1 LKVVPSLLFCFS
13 CQAAAAAA
21 VARSKENFTYMSDA
35 VLLRSSW
42 SCWFLLQQ
50 EAENCNTTVSVKV
63 AAAAAAAPARTS
75 RTAF

>member
-1 LKVVPSLLFCFS
+1 MPSLVFCFS

-42 SCWFLLQQ
+42 RLLVFI
-50 EAENCNTTVSVKV
+50 ATRS
-63 AAAAAAAPARTS
+63 
-75 RTAF
+75 

>member
-13 CQAAAAAA
+13 CQAAAAA

-50 EAENCNTTVSVKV
+50 EAENCNITVSVKV
-63 AAAAAAAPARTS
+63 AAAVGDRTS